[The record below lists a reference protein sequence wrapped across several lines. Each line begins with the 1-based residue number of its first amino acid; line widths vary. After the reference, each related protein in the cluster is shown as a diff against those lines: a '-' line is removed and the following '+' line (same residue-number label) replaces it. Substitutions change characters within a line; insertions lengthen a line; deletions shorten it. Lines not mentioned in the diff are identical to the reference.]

1 MINDFIVDNSF
12 KNFRNNREQRNWTII
27 GFGMDLDFGME
38 KEVEEYKRF
47 NPNDPTIKT
56 KALLT

>member
-1 MINDFIVDNSF
+1 MNHI
-12 KNFRNNREQRNWTII
+12 RETLPALRSKLQAQV
-27 GFGMDLDFGME
+27 LAME

-47 NPNDPTIKT
+47 NPNDPSIKT